1 MNVKVKERVLGE
13 LKKIVGGENVTASR
27 PDLYNYSQDMTENEP
42 AWPDFAVMPGSV
54 EEVQQ
59 VLCLAN
65 REKIAVI
72 PYTYGDNVGGLTI
85 PLKGGII
92 LDLKRMNRLI
102 EFNEE
107 DRYIVVEPGF
117 NFGDLRRL
125 FREKYPD
132 LWYSFAGAPATT
144 SLTSNALLNGFG
156 RLTNIVGTNAD
167 NVNGIEV
174 VLPTGEVVK
183 IGSCSVTSSWCNR
196 PPLPDLIGLF
206 LGWQGTTGVVTKI
219 SLQIWPR
226 YPFKQTRVIIITGIR
241 TACSLAH
248 KLGQTRICEIV
259 EGWSYERA
267 KRDDNTI
274 KSFQSEE
281 ERQLR
286 VFNPDEENNSATYDR
301 PPGPDKLGL
310 VLKVAAD
317 SEDEFKAKQALLDV
331 YIKTELKDMPF
342 EELPKSLGPPE
353 EEDLPATGQTPMGG
367 LTWVGTMGPTSRW
380 GEALEKINP
389 IYDKYRLRRSAIVV
403 PFRGGHYGMLRMVA
417 QFYKG
422 DPDEVSRVK
431 KCMQEIMIV
440 ALDHG
445 FVPYKAPYWAVE
457 EMMRRG
463 DPNWVELVVRVK
475 RMLDPNNIMNP
486 GRYGDTR
493 GQSPRVER

>member
-1 MNVKVKERVLGE
+1 MNAEMKEKVLAEME
-13 LKKIVGGENVTASR
+13 KIVGDEYVTNSR
-27 PDLYNYSQDMTENEP
+27 PDLYNYSRDMTENEP
-42 AWPDFAVMPGSV
+42 AWPDFVVMPGSV
-54 EEVQQ
+54 EEVQE
-59 VLCLAN
+59 VLRLAN
-65 REKIAVI
+65 REKIAIV

-85 PLKGGII
+85 PLNGGII
-92 LDLKRMNRLI
+92 LDLHRMNRLI

-107 DRYIVVEPGF
+107 DRYIIVEPGF

-125 FREKYPD
+125 FNEKYPH

-167 NVNGIEV
+167 NINGIEV

-183 IGSCSVTSSWCNR
+183 IGSCAVTSSWSNR
-196 PPLPDLIGLF
+196 APLPDLIGLF

-226 YPFKQTRVIIITGIR
+226 YPFKQIKTLIITGIR
-241 TACSLAH
+241 PACALTR
-248 KLGQTRICEIV
+248 KLGQTRICSIV
-259 EGWSYERA
+259 ECWSFERA
-267 KRDDNTI
+267 QPDEDVV
-274 KSFQSEE
+274 KSFQNEE

-286 VFNPDEENNSATYDR
+286 VYTPGEERKAATCDR

-317 SEDEFKAKQALLDV
+317 SEDELKAKLALLDV
-331 YIKTELKDMPF
+331 YIKAELKDTTF
-342 EELPKSLGPPE
+342 EELHESMGPPE
-353 EEDLPATGQTPMGG
+353 EEDLPATGGLPLGG
-367 LTWVGTMGPTSRW
+367 LTWVGTMGPVSQW
-380 GEALEKINP
+380 AEALEKIYP
-389 IYDKYRLRRSAIVV
+389 IYDKYRLRRAAVMV
-403 PFRGGHYGMLRMVA
+403 PFRGGHYGMLRLVE
-417 QFYKG
+417 QYFKG
-422 DPDEVSRVK
+422 DLDEVSRVR
-431 KCMQEIMIV
+431 KCMREIMTV

-463 DPNWVELVVRVK
+463 DPNWVELLVRVK
-475 RMLDPNNIMNP
+475 KMLDPNNIMNP

-493 GQSPRVER
+493 G

>member
-1 MNVKVKERVLGE
+1 MNVESKDRVFGE
-13 LKKIVGGENVTASR
+13 LEKIVGRENLTISR
-27 PDLYNYSQDMTENEP
+27 SDLYNYSQDMTENEP

-54 EEVQQ
+54 EEVQK
-59 VLCLAN
+59 VLRLAN
-65 REKIAVI
+65 QEKIAVV

-92 LDLKRMNRLI
+92 LDMRRMNRLI

-107 DRYIVVEPGF
+107 DMYIVVEPGF

-125 FREKYPD
+125 FNEKYPH

-144 SLTSNALLNGFG
+144 SLTSNAMLNGFG

-167 NVNGIEV
+167 NINGIEA
-174 VLPTGEVVK
+174 VLPTGEVVR

-206 LGWQGTTGVVTKI
+206 LGWQGATGVVTKI

-226 YPFKQTRVIIITGIR
+226 YPFKQTRTLIITGIR
-241 TACSLAH
+241 PTCTLAR
-248 KLGQTRICEIV
+248 KLGQTRICEII
-259 EGWSYERA
+259 ECWSFERVLP
-267 KRDDNTI
+267 KDDIVTA
-274 KSFQSEE
+274 FQAEE

-286 VFNPDEENNSATYDR
+286 VYESDQGRNTATYDR

-310 VLKVAAD
+310 VIKVAAD
-317 SEDEFKAKQALLDV
+317 SEDELKAKLTLLDV
-331 YIKTELKDMPF
+331 YIKAELKGLPF
-342 EELPKSLGPPE
+342 EELPESLGPAE
-353 EEDLPATGQTPMGG
+353 EEDLPATGGVPLGG

-380 GEALEKINP
+380 ADALEKIYP
-389 IYDKYRLRRSAIVV
+389 IYDKYRLKRAAVMV
-403 PFRGGHYGMLRMVA
+403 PFRGGHYGMLRLVE

-431 KCMQEIMIV
+431 KCMREIMNV
-440 ALDHG
+440 ALDHS
-445 FVPYKAPYWAVE
+445 FIPYKAPYWAVE

-463 DPNWVELVVRVK
+463 DPDWIKLLTRVK

-486 GRYGDTR
+486 GRYGDI
-493 GQSPRVER
+493 SSK

>member
-1 MNVKVKERVLGE
+1 MTMNVEVKERVFRDLE
-13 LKKIVGGENVTASR
+13 KIVGGENVTASR

-42 AWPDFAVMPGSV
+42 AWPDFVVMPGSV

-59 VLCLAN
+59 VLRLAN
-65 REKIAVI
+65 REKIAVV

-85 PLKGGII
+85 PIRGGII
-92 LDLKRMNRLI
+92 LDLRRMNRLI

-107 DRYIVVEPGF
+107 DRYIVVEPGY

-125 FREKYPD
+125 FNEKYPH

-167 NVNGIEV
+167 NINGLEV
-174 VLPTGEVVK
+174 VLPTGEVVR
-183 IGSCSVTSSWCNR
+183 IGSCSVASSWCNR
-196 PPLPDLIGLF
+196 PPLPDLVGLF
-206 LGWQGTTGVVTKI
+206 LGWQGATGVVTKI

-226 YPFKQTRVIIITGIR
+226 YPFKQTRTIIITGIR
-241 TACSLAH
+241 PACTLAR

-259 EGWSYERA
+259 ELWSFERDQPDEDA
-267 KRDDNTI
+267 A
-274 KSFQSEE
+274 KSFRNEE

-286 VFNPDEENNSATYDR
+286 VYTPAQAGERATCDR

-310 VLKVAAD
+310 VIKVAAD
-317 SEDEFKAKQALLDV
+317 SEDELKAKLALLEV
-331 YIKTELKDMPF
+331 VIKAELKDMPF
-342 EELPKSLGPPE
+342 EELPKSLGPAD
-353 EEDLPATGQTPMGG
+353 EEDLPATGGTPLGG

-380 GEALEKINP
+380 AEALEKIYP
-389 IYDKYRLRRSAIVV
+389 IYDKYRLRRAAIMV
-403 PFRGGHYGMLRMVA
+403 PFRGGHYGMFRTVV

-422 DPDEVSRVK
+422 DPDEVERVR
-431 KCMQEIMIV
+431 KCVREISSA
-440 ALDHG
+440 ALDLG
-445 FVPYKAPYWAVE
+445 FVPYKAPYWAVQ

-463 DPNWVELVVRVK
+463 DPNWVELLARVK
-475 RMLDPNNIMNP
+475 KMLDPNNIMNP

-493 GQSPRVER
+493 G

>member
-1 MNVKVKERVLGE
+1 MNVEVKERITGKLE
-13 LKKIVGGENVTASR
+13 KIVGSENVSTSR
-27 PDLYNYSQDMTENEP
+27 PELYTYSQDITEHEP
-42 AWPDFAVMPGSV
+42 AWPDFVVMPGSI
-54 EEVQQ
+54 EEIQG
-59 VLCLAN
+59 VLRLAN
-65 REKIAVI
+65 REKIPII

-85 PLKGGII
+85 PIKGGII

-107 DRYIVVEPGF
+107 DRYVVVEPGF
-117 NFGDLRRL
+117 TFGDLRRL
-125 FREKYPD
+125 FDTKYPH
-132 LWYSFAGAPATT
+132 LWYSFPGAPASS
-144 SLTSNALLNGFG
+144 SLISNALLNGFG

-167 NVNGIEV
+167 NINGIEV

-206 LGWQGTTGVVTKI
+206 LGWQGATGIVTKI
-219 SLQIWPR
+219 SLQLWPK
-226 YPFKQTRVIIITGIR
+226 YPFKQTQTIIITGIR
-241 TACSLAH
+241 PACTLAR

-259 EGWSYERA
+259 ECWSFERTEA
-267 KRDDNTI
+267 NADKLDEKTI
-274 KSFQSEE
+274 EAFHKEE

-286 VFNPDEENNSATYDR
+286 VYSPEEEQARATYDR
-301 PPGPDKLGL
+301 PPGPDKMG
-310 VLKVAAD
+310 VVIKVAAD
-317 SEDEFKAKQALLDV
+317 SEDEFKAKLALLDV
-331 YIKTELKDMPF
+331 YIKKELKDT
-342 EELPKSLGPPE
+342 EYNILPIGSMGPPE
-353 EEDLPATGQTPMGG
+353 EEDLPATGNAPFGG
-367 LTWVGTMGPTSRW
+367 LTWVGTMGPASRW
-380 GEALEKINP
+380 AEAVEKIYP
-389 IYDKYRLRRSAIVV
+389 VYDKYRLRRSAIMV
-403 PFRGGHYGMLRMVA
+403 PFRGGHYGMLRLVE

-431 KCMQEIMIV
+431 KCMQEIMNV

-463 DPNWVELVVRVK
+463 DPNWVELMVRVK

-493 GQSPRVER
+493 G